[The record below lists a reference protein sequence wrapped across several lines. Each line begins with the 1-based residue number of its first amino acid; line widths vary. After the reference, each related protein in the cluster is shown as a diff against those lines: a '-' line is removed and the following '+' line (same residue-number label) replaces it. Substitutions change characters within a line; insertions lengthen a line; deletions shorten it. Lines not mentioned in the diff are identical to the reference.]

1 MRSIARD
8 KILLSTPAQLALV
21 RIDDSGFNQSGAPVQ
36 FSTHHCRTT
45 SLYPHPNFALKVAS
59 HKQHSG
65 DGRRCRSRGMLSRH
79 DKACE

>member
-45 SLYPHPNFALKVAS
+45 SLYPHPNFALKSSQPQAALWGWTPLPKPRHAVAS
-59 HKQHSG
+59 
-65 DGRRCRSRGMLSRH
+65 
-79 DKACE
+79 